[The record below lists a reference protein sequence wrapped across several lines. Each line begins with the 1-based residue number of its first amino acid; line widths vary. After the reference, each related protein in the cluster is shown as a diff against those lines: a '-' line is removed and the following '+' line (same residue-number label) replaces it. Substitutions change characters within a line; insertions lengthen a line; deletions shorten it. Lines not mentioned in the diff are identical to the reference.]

1 MATITCEQVI
11 AKFEEHLARHAHSQG
26 CQGIICGHIHTP
38 AIKKISDVMYMNTGD
53 FCETCSALVETH
65 EGVWQLLQL
74 QSDNQWK
81 VIQQL

>member
-1 MATITCEQVI
+1 
-11 AKFEEHLARHAHSQG
+11 
-26 CQGIICGHIHTP
+26 
-38 AIKKISDVMYMNTGD
+38 MNTGD